1 MSLMR
6 RDDLVNLYIEAM
18 QSDSF
23 SGVYN
28 ATAPNPVRMSEL
40 CSSLGSVLGR
50 PSWLPV
56 PDFALQ
62 VCAFPCSGLCMCS
75 EHALCTPA
83 SAAHAKPWPCSRL
96 QQDMKHGTPLGSRIN
111 FGICCLQILV
121 SALRMPVLVQ
131 ALLGGGASVVLE
143 GQRVIPFR
151 AQDAGFHFQYS
162 HVNQAIA
169 NIYR

>member
-1 MSLMR
+1 MQHISLADKHAVR
-6 RDDLVNLYIEAM
+6 GSSDTGFERESVCRDDLVNLYIEAM

-62 VCAFPCSGLCMCS
+62 VGF
-75 EHALCTPA
+75 
-83 SAAHAKPWPCSRL
+83 L
-96 QQDMKHGTPLGSRIN
+96 QP
-111 FGICCLQILV
+111 
-121 SALRMPVLVQ
+121 
-131 ALLGGGASVVLE
+131 
-143 GQRVIPFR
+143 
-151 AQDAGFHFQYS
+151 S
-162 HVNQAIA
+162 HVSTHGIA
-169 NIYR
+169 LIWILGVGSYFSTRLYSVSLSRPRSHNCTMCVTWYCIVYRREYHSLTPSDCA

>member
-1 MSLMR
+1 MSLMH

-18 QSDSF
+18 QSESF

-62 VCAFPCSGLCMCS
+62 VRTSPCSGLRMLT
-75 EHALCTPA
+75 EHVSRTPL
-83 SAAHAKPWPCSRL
+83 SAAHAMPWL
-96 QQDMKHGTPLGSRIN
+96 
-111 FGICCLQILV
+111 
-121 SALRMPVLVQ
+121 
-131 ALLGGGASVVLE
+131 
-143 GQRVIPFR
+143 
-151 AQDAGFHFQYS
+151 
-162 HVNQAIA
+162 
-169 NIYR
+169 

>member
-1 MSLMR
+1 MTLSALPPC

-62 VCAFPCSGLCMCS
+62 VGMPTHACWCMTMLDMPYLLVNDS
-75 EHALCTPA
+75 RHA
-83 SAAHAKPWPCSRL
+83 
-96 QQDMKHGTPLGSRIN
+96 
-111 FGICCLQILV
+111 
-121 SALRMPVLVQ
+121 
-131 ALLGGGASVVLE
+131 
-143 GQRVIPFR
+143 
-151 AQDAGFHFQYS
+151 
-162 HVNQAIA
+162 
-169 NIYR
+169 

>member
-1 MSLMR
+1 M
-6 RDDLVNLYIEAM
+6 NLYIEAM

-62 VCAFPCSGLCMCS
+62 V
-75 EHALCTPA
+75 
-83 SAAHAKPWPCSRL
+83 
-96 QQDMKHGTPLGSRIN
+96 GT
-111 FGICCLQILV
+111 
-121 SALRMPVLVQ
+121 
-131 ALLGGGASVVLE
+131 
-143 GQRVIPFR
+143 
-151 AQDAGFHFQYS
+151 
-162 HVNQAIA
+162 
-169 NIYR
+169 

>member
-1 MSLMR
+1 MHSLMH

-56 PDFALQ
+56 PR
-62 VCAFPCSGLCMCS
+62 LC
-75 EHALCTPA
+75 PA
-83 SAAHAKPWPCSRL
+83 GSAP
-96 QQDMKHGTPLGSRIN
+96 PL
-111 FGICCLQILV
+111 
-121 SALRMPVLVQ
+121 A
-131 ALLGGGASVVLE
+131 AA
-143 GQRVIPFR
+143 
-151 AQDAGFHFQYS
+151 
-162 HVNQAIA
+162 
-169 NIYR
+169 

>member
-1 MSLMR
+1 MTLTC
-6 RDDLVNLYIEAM
+6 RDDLVSLYIEAM

-62 VCAFPCSGLCMCS
+62 VRASPCSGLCLCP
-75 EHALCTPA
+75 EHALCAPPF
-83 SAAHAKPWPCSRL
+83 AAHAMSWLCSRL
-96 QQDMKHGTPLGSRIN
+96 QQDLKHCTHLGSRFYIWCLATPSPAASLAHAC
-111 FGICCLQILV
+111 FGTGSVGRGCI
-121 SALRMPVLVQ
+121 SGA
-131 ALLGGGASVVLE
+131 GGAE
-143 GQRVIPFR
+143 GDPI
-151 AQDAGFHFQYS
+151 QDTGCRLPLP
-162 HVNQAIA
+162 V
-169 NIYR
+169 

>member
-1 MSLMR
+1 MLCCTGPLLISRHTAKAQTEGLKETYFC

-18 QSDSF
+18 QSESF

-62 VCAFPCSGLCMCS
+62 VGFLQPSHVS
-75 EHALCTPA
+75 THINALIYILGV
-83 SAAHAKPWPCSRL
+83 RL
-96 QQDMKHGTPLGSRIN
+96 Q
-111 FGICCLQILV
+111 
-121 SALRMPVLVQ
+121 
-131 ALLGGGASVVLE
+131 
-143 GQRVIPFR
+143 
-151 AQDAGFHFQYS
+151 
-162 HVNQAIA
+162 
-169 NIYR
+169 

>member
-1 MSLMR
+1 M
-6 RDDLVNLYIEAM
+6 NLYIEAM
-18 QSDSF
+18 QSESF

-62 VCAFPCSGLCMCS
+62 VRTSPCSGLPMWS
-75 EHALCTPA
+75 EYAFCTPP
-83 SAAHAKPWPCSRL
+83 SAVHFMPWLCSRL
-96 QQDMKHGTPLGSRIN
+96 REDLEHCTHSGSRIN
-111 FGICCLQILV
+111 ICVCRLPILV
-121 SALRMPVLVQ
+121 SALHMPVLVQ

-143 GQRVIPFR
+143 GQRVIPSR
-151 AQDAGFHFQYS
+151 TQDAGFHFQYS